1 MAKTRRRKLS
11 DRQGLVLAFARARA
25 CNGEAF
31 PTEKEIMSAFPTFHR
46 VTDVRQHL
54 LSLYAKGLLS
64 PAETRLGNTGNRI
77 VTRWII
83 TDAGWEKKV

>member
-1 MAKTRRRKLS
+1 MA
-11 DRQGLVLAFARARA
+11 V
-25 CNGEAF
+25 F
-31 PTEKEIMSAFPTFHR
+31 PMFHR

-64 PAETRLGNTGNRI
+64 PTETRLGNTGNRI

-83 TDAGWEKKV
+83 TDAGWAMKI